1 MNAPREQLAATL
13 DWTRANQ
20 QRLVSEFARLRALLM
35 QERDADA
42 SSAPPADAPPPPDT
56 PDPHMTAPAA
66 IDALTHRFGLSR
78 FERDLLLLAAGVEM
92 DAALAA
98 LCSEALG
105 RSGAPCA
112 SFGLALATLPDPHW
126 SALAPTAAL
135 RRWRLLE
142 LDAQAGVTH
151 GRLHVDERILH
162 YLAGLNLLDPRL
174 EPLLIPI
181 PAAGTMAD
189 AHTDVA
195 ERLAAALEAEGAH
208 PRPVVFTGDDADG
221 QRDVAAQVAGQ
232 FGLALF
238 ALPADAI
245 PRGAHE
251 RHALALLCAREAA
264 LLDAGLLIVRSG
276 RDDEAEVLVPFI
288 THMHGLVF
296 VAGPGGLLADIDAH
310 HHLIDKPDAPARRAL
325 WQQALAPFALPAQM
339 LESLANRQRCSARE
353 IERMARHLTR
363 PQPGRP
369 AGEPGHEV
377 LAPPAADGALG
388 PLAQRI
394 VTRAGWADLVV
405 PAAQHHMLQQIVVH
419 ARHRLTVLH
428 DWGFAG
434 KSARGLGLAV
444 LFSGESGTGKTLA
457 AEVLAHE
464 LGLTLYRIDLSA
476 VVSKYIGET
485 EKNLRRVFDAA
496 EDVGAVLLF
505 DEADALFGKRSEVKD
520 SHDRYANIEVSYLLQ
535 RMEAYHGL
543 AILTTNHQAA
553 LDTAFQRRLRFVVHF
568 PFPDQTQREA
578 IWRSVFPTATPLA
591 DVDPSRLA
599 KLAVTGGTIR
609 NIALSAAFLAAD
621 AGTAVTM
628 AHLREAAH
636 MEAAKREKP
645 FSDAET
651 RGWA

>member
-1 MNAPREQLAATL
+1 MNAPREQPATAL

-20 QRLVSEFARLRALLM
+20 QLLVAEFARLRALLM
-35 QERDADA
+35 PHHDDDARR
-42 SSAPPADAPPPPDT
+42 APPADTAPPLDT
-56 PDPHMTAPAA
+56 QDPRMTAPAA
-66 IDALTHRFGLSR
+66 IDTLAQRFGLSG

-92 DAALAA
+92 DATLAA
-98 LCSEALG
+98 LCNEAQG

-112 SFGLALATLPDPHW
+112 SFGLALATLPDAHW

-142 LDAQAGVTH
+142 LDEQAGITH
-151 GRLHVDERILH
+151 GRLRIDERILH

-174 EPLLIPI
+174 EPLLVPI
-181 PAAGTMAD
+181 RAAGTMAD

-195 ERLAAALEAEGAH
+195 ERLAAALEADGAH
-208 PRPVVFTGDDADG
+208 PRPILFTGDDADG

-238 ALPADAI
+238 ALSGDAI
-245 PRGAHE
+245 PRAAHE
-251 RHALALLCAREAA
+251 RHALALLWAREAA
-264 LLDAGLLIVRSG
+264 LLDAGLLIARSG
-276 RDDEAEVLVPFI
+276 RDDEAEVLAHFI
-288 THMHGLVF
+288 THLQGLVF
-296 VAGPGGLLADIDAH
+296 IAGPGGILADIDAH
-310 HHLIDKPDAPARRAL
+310 HHIIDKPDAPARRAL
-325 WQQALAPFALPAQM
+325 WQQALAPNVLPARA
-339 LESLANRQRCSARE
+339 LDTLANRQRCSARQ
-353 IERMARHLTR
+353 IARMARQLSLQYPDRPTGEADHGLLT
-363 PQPGRP
+363 
-369 AGEPGHEV
+369 
-377 LAPPAADGALG
+377 PPAADGALG

-394 VTRAGWADLVV
+394 VARAGWADLVV
-405 PAAQHHMLQQIVVH
+405 PEAQRRMLQQVVVH
-419 ARHRLTVLH
+419 TRHRLTVLH

-434 KSARGLGLAV
+434 KGARGLGLAA

-535 RMEAYHGL
+535 RMEAYRGL

-568 PFPDQTQREA
+568 PFPDHAQREA
-578 IWRSVFPTATPLA
+578 IWRSVFPAATPLA
-591 DVDPSRLA
+591 DVDPTRLA

-621 AGTAVTM
+621 AGTAITM

-651 RGWA
+651 RGWS